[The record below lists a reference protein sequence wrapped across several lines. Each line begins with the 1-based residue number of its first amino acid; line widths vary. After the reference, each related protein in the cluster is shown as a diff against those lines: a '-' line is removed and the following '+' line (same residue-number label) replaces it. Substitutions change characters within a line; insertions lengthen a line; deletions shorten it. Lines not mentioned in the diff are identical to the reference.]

1 MKIAV
6 TLALLAACAVA
17 ALAKG
22 LPADVFAATP
32 APKAM
37 ELMSPRA
44 LAVNAAGT
52 RVYVL
57 DSGLRRVLVATPD
70 GQFIGAKAVPEKAD
84 LAAATLAATR
94 DAAYLLQVDRRA
106 RTLSLTTVDG
116 PGKSR
121 VLALPD
127 GAADG
132 AFTLDAAGRVLAAY
146 LSLADGKLELMLAR
160 ESAGNGLETVAAQ
173 RDPCEGQWKYLSITG
188 FTTAPD
194 GRVAIGIAQAGDPD
208 YRYVRS
214 WLLEAKLQDGMPVR
228 ELRVAA
234 RDSLVDS
241 RGRVKDRYKG
251 MVEMAGRAGYPA
263 TPCVPLFAAPAL
275 TPDGLV
281 TGGRA
286 ADPFLRFYARDGQ
299 HYVLQSA
306 LPHPAPGTQSV
317 AAAVDK
323 SGARLFALTA
333 AGARVEE
340 FSPDGRVIGGFGRP
354 IAYSLAEPEALAAD
368 AESVYVAARWN
379 QSLHLVRFTAD
390 GRFRWVRDIAPPPG
404 MEGAQV
410 FLTVPASD
418 RVLIGW
424 RRPETAGLG
433 WVDTMMDDGTPGLPL
448 WDEPAAETTR
458 GLEICPTPLI
468 TGDNGGVYLL
478 RETPGG
484 LQVQAVSL
492 TGATTRRLPASV
504 QGVTAVSK
512 DGSLAWAHH
521 DGDHLVISL
530 INTEGVE
537 FRVKRVP
544 RPAKNAVLRVVS
556 AGGWWG
562 WLSNADTLLRFD
574 ETMSLIDESTVELP
588 DGKPAAGFAA
598 LAGDRAGRLYLALPD
613 TILVLE
619 NPGK

>member
-6 TLALLAACAVA
+6 IWALLAVCAAV

-22 LPADVFAATP
+22 LPADVFASTP
-32 APKAM
+32 APGQM

-57 DSGLRRVLVATPD
+57 DSGLRRVLVAAPD
-70 GQFIGAKAVPEKAD
+70 GQFISVKAVPDKANP
-84 LAAATLAATR
+84 AEATLAATR
-94 DAAYLLQVDRRA
+94 DAAYLLQVNRDA
-106 RTLSLTTVDG
+106 GTLSLLTVDG
-116 PGKSR
+116 PGKAR

-127 GAADG
+127 GAVDG
-132 AFTLDAAGRVLAAY
+132 VFTLDAAGRVLAAY
-146 LSLADGKLELMLAR
+146 LSLAGGKLELLLAR
-160 ESAGNGLETVAAQ
+160 ENAENELETVAAQ

-188 FTTAPD
+188 LTTAPD

-208 YRYVRS
+208 YSYVRS
-214 WLLEAKLQDGMPVR
+214 WLLEAKLQGGTPVR
-228 ELRVAA
+228 DLRVAA

-241 RGRVKDRYKG
+241 RGKVKDRYKG
-251 MVEMAGRAGYPA
+251 VVEMAGRVGYPA

-275 TPDGLV
+275 IPDGLV

-286 ADPFLRFYARDGQ
+286 ADPFLRYYARDGQ
-299 HYVLQSA
+299 QYVLHSA
-306 LPHPAPGTQSV
+306 LPHPAPGAQSV

-323 SGARLFALTA
+323 QGARILALTA

-340 FSPDGRVIGGFGRP
+340 LSPDGRVIGGFGRP
-354 IAYSLAEPEALAAD
+354 IAYSLAESEALAAD

-379 QSLHLVRFTAD
+379 DALHLARFTAD
-390 GRFRWVRDIAPPPG
+390 GRFRWVRDIAPPAG

-433 WVDTMMDDGTPGLPL
+433 WVATMMDDGTPGLPL
-448 WDEPAAETTR
+448 WNEPAEETTR
-458 GLEICPTPLI
+458 GLDTCPTPLI

-492 TGATTRRLPASV
+492 TGATTQRLPASV
-504 QGVTAVSK
+504 QGLTAVRK

-521 DGDHLVISL
+521 DGGNLVVSL
-530 INTEGVE
+530 INTEGGE

-544 RPAKNAVLRVVS
+544 RPAKDAVLRLVS

-562 WLSNADTLLRFD
+562 WLSNTDTLLQFD
-574 ETMSLIDESTVELP
+574 ETMGLIDESTVETP
-588 DGKPAAGFAA
+588 GSKPAAGFTA

-613 TILVLE
+613 TILVLK